1 MAFYWILQSYLLCM
15 LFVVITHAEEVFN
28 TTPLTVKT
36 SFSCHNRPMGFYA
49 DIEAN
54 CKIYHTCDDHG
65 NKFTYRC
72 PEGTAFRQDASVC
85 DHVYLVDCQTT
96 IYPSA
101 QLPNE
106 NTDKEIAHVTSSTR
120 SPVESSISPVESSN
134 SLDDHR
140 LAFSRSF
147 HVIQRPDKSMPNK
160 FQTGFVFSAN
170 LFLKDQ
176 DRRRN
181 QARQIT
187 DNCTTCNDDLRNHM
201 TVSTVRTL
209 TKEFDSWNLRN
220 DKPTVSRQSLSLP
233 LSMTHDNSNVYPNH
247 SYEPL
252 SNSSPAK
259 VMTSEDNRHSSPLR
273 EKSFSSYNRDIHPYS
288 ETLRS
293 IQANAYV
300 KSTTEIPVHA
310 LTLSLEPLVPNELE
324 YDPYYP
330 RQPTSTEAYYTP
342 SNRNRINMNTRLSSS
357 NQAPLIVVHPNL
369 PFEIPSVLPDLNTLE
384 DLVDRRKFFYIPR
397 TNVKSI

>member
-1 MAFYWILQSYLLCM
+1 M

-28 TTPLTVKT
+28 TTPPTVKT

-65 NKFTYRC
+65 NKFTYQC
-72 PEGTAFRQDASVC
+72 PEGTAFRQEASIC

-101 QLPNE
+101 FPNE
-106 NTDKEIAHVTSSTR
+106 DIDKEIARITSSTR
-120 SPVESSISPVESSN
+120 SPVESSN

-147 HVIQRPDKSMPNK
+147 RVIQRPDKSMPNK
-160 FQTGFVFSAN
+160 FQSGFVFSSS
-170 LFLKDQ
+170 LFLKNQ
-176 DRRRN
+176 DRTRN

-187 DNCTTCNDDLRNHM
+187 DNCTTCNADVRKHTTD
-201 TVSTVRTL
+201 STERTF
-209 TKEFDSWNLRN
+209 TKEFDSWNLHN
-220 DKPTVSRQSLSLP
+220 DRSMVSRQSLG
-233 LSMTHDNSNVYPNH
+233 THDKSTVHPNH

-252 SNSSPAK
+252 SNASPAK
-259 VMTSEDNRHSSPLR
+259 TMASEDNRHSSPLR

-342 SNRNRINMNTRLSSS
+342 SNRNRINTRFFSSS
-357 NQAPLIVVHPNL
+357 QAPLIAARPNL
-369 PFEIPSVLPDLNTLE
+369 PFEIPSMLPDLNTLE

>member
-1 MAFYWILQSYLLCM
+1 MAFYWILQSYLLRCM

-28 TTPLTVKT
+28 TTPPTVKT
-36 SFSCHNRPMGFYA
+36 SFSCYNRPMGFYA

-72 PEGTAFRQDASVC
+72 PEGTAFRQDASIC
-85 DHVYLVDCQTT
+85 DHVYLVDCQAT
-96 IYPSA
+96 IYSSA
-101 QLPNE
+101 QHPNE
-106 NTDKEIAHVTSSTR
+106 NIDKEIAHVTSSTR
-120 SPVESSISPVESSN
+120 SPVESSN

-176 DRRRN
+176 TRN

-187 DNCTTCNDDLRNHM
+187 DNCTTCKADLRNHM
-201 TVSTVRTL
+201 TVSTARTL

-220 DKPTVSRQSLSLP
+220 CHQRL
-233 LSMTHDNSNVYPNH
+233 MTKA
-247 SYEPL
+247 L

-259 VMTSEDNRHSSPLR
+259 AMASEDNRHSSFLR

-342 SNRNRINMNTRLSSS
+342 SNRNKINTNTRFSSS
-357 NQAPLIVVHPNL
+357 SQAPIIVVHPNL